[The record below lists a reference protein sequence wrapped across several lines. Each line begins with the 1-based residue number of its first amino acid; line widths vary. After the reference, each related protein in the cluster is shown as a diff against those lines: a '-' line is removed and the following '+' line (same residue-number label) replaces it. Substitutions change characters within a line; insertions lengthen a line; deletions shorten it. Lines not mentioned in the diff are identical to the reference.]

1 MQTNVYR
8 TIDEDRNCLSCAF
21 FKVEDIWYDV
31 ECEKHGCVL
40 DYGIESEDFPICNGY
55 IDKVT

>member
-21 FKVEDIWYDV
+21 FKVEDIWYDSY
-31 ECEKHGCVL
+31 CGITGFTL
-40 DYGIESEDFPICNGY
+40 DDYFNNKAYPICKEYKEN
-55 IDKVT
+55 T